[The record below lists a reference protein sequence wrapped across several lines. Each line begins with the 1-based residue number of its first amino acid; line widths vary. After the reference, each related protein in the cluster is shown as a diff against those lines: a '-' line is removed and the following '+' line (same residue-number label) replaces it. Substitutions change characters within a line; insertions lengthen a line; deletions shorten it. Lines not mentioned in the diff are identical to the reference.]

1 MHETDTRS
9 GADLFALQKPALIVG
24 VIALVG
30 LLIGAFLDT
39 DQFFKS
45 YLMGWLLTVMIST
58 GALAVLMI
66 QYLSGGR
73 WGVIIR
79 RPAEAIVSTIPFV
92 GLAMIPVIV
101 GMHSIY
107 AWTHTDLVAH
117 DAILQHKEA
126 YLNVPF
132 FIGRAVLY
140 FAIWSGLALMLV
152 RWGRSLDENHDGWVE
167 LRIRRV
173 AAGGILALGLT
184 LTFAS
189 VDWIMSL
196 EPHWFSTMFGISFII
211 GCLLAGWTV
220 IILMVVRLSRSHPYL
235 DVVQPLFFRDL
246 GNLML
251 AFTMLW
257 AYTSF
262 SQFLLIWYGNIR
274 EETPY
279 YIVRSQ
285 GGWGVIAVALL
296 VFHFFLPFTLLL
308 MRRIKDHA
316 KTLATVAALM
326 LLMRAVDIFWITAP
340 AFVQGHGEG
349 AAPLHQTPFH
359 LSWMDPLAFIA
370 LGSLWFVLTL
380 SNLRKASLLPR
391 YEVHKLEVPS
401 HA

>member
-1 MHETDTRS
+1 MHETDTPS
-9 GADLFALQKPALIVG
+9 GADLFALQRPALIVG

-45 YLMGWLLTVMIST
+45 YLMGWLLIVMIST

-79 RPAEAIVSTIPFV
+79 RPAEAAVSTIPFV
-92 GLAMIPVIV
+92 GLAMIPILL
-101 GMHSIY
+101 GMHDIY

-140 FAIWSGLALMLV
+140 FAIWSALALMLV
-152 RWGRSLDENHDGWVE
+152 RWGRSLDEDHDGWVE

-220 IILMVVRLSRSHPYL
+220 IILMVVRLSRSQPYL
-235 DVVQPLFFRDL
+235 GVIQPLFFRDL

-274 EETPY
+274 EEVPY

-308 MRRIKDHA
+308 MRRIKDQA

-349 AAPLHQTPFH
+349 AAPLHQTPFN

-380 SNLRKASLLPR
+380 SNLRRASLLPR

>member
-1 MHETDTRS
+1 MHETDTTS

-39 DQFFKS
+39 DQFFRS
-45 YLMGWLLTVMIST
+45 YLMGWLLIVMISA

-79 RPAEAIVSTIPFV
+79 RPAEAIVSTIPLV
-92 GLAMIPVIV
+92 GLAMIPVLV

-117 DAILQHKEA
+117 DALLQHKEA

-132 FIGRAVLY
+132 FIARAVLY
-140 FAIWSGLALMLV
+140 FAIWSALALMLV

-211 GCLLAGWTV
+211 GMPSGRV
-220 IILMVVRLSRSHPYL
+220 DGDHSHGGPAL
-235 DVVQPLFFRDL
+235 PL
-246 GNLML
+246 
-251 AFTMLW
+251 
-257 AYTSF
+257 
-262 SQFLLIWYGNIR
+262 
-274 EETPY
+274 
-279 YIVRSQ
+279 
-285 GGWGVIAVALL
+285 
-296 VFHFFLPFTLLL
+296 
-308 MRRIKDHA
+308 
-316 KTLATVAALM
+316 AALP
-326 LLMRAVDIFWITAP
+326 RR
-340 AFVQGHGEG
+340 G
-349 AAPLHQTPFH
+349 AAPLFPGPRKPDARLHH
-359 LSWMDPLAFIA
+359 A
-370 LGSLWFVLTL
+370 LGLHLVL
-380 SNLRKASLLPR
+380 P
-391 YEVHKLEVPS
+391 VPPDLVRQ
-401 HA
+401 HP

>member
-1 MHETDTRS
+1 MHETDTTS

-39 DQFFKS
+39 DQFFRS
-45 YLMGWLLTVMIST
+45 YLMGWLLIVMITT

-79 RPAEAIVSTIPFV
+79 RPAEAVVSTIPFV
-92 GLAMIPVIV
+92 GLAMIPILV

-117 DAILQHKEA
+117 DALLQHKEA

-140 FAIWSGLALMLV
+140 FAIWSVLALMLV

-173 AAGGILALGLT
+173 AAAGILALGLT

-211 GCLLAGWTV
+211 GSLLAGWTV
-220 IILMVVRLSRSHPYL
+220 IILMVVRLSRSQPYL
-235 DVVQPLFFRDL
+235 GVVQPLFFRDL

-308 MRRIKDHA
+308 MRRIKDEA
-316 KTLATVAALM
+316 KTLAMVAALM
-326 LLMRAVDIFWITAP
+326 LLMRAIRELRRRLFPLRVHQEFAE
-340 AFVQGHGEG
+340 GSG
-349 AAPLHQTPFH
+349 AAAGLAGRSGRAEAAP
-359 LSWMDPLAFIA
+359 DP
-370 LGSLWFVLTL
+370 
-380 SNLRKASLLPR
+380 ASSAVPR
-391 YEVHKLEVPS
+391 AGAGRANEPPRNRT
-401 HA
+401 AG